1 MRYPINTKLLGSNG
15 RPCTVTGHGLSNNGY
30 PEYQLIWTTCN
41 IKDRWSKD
49 GVEGE
54 MTLVSLPP
62 VLPEDLF
69 KI

>member
-1 MRYPINTKLLGSNG
+1 MRYPIGSKLKGGNG
-15 RPCTVTGHGLSNNGY
+15 KPCTVIGHGVNNNGY
-30 PEYQLIWTTCN
+30 PEYQLIWDTFK

-49 GVEGE
+49 GVEGG